1 MRKNRLFFALSL
13 LIAAS
18 MILAACG
25 GAATEAPAPTEA
37 PLEEPTEAPMEEPTE
52 EPMEEPT
59 EEPMET
65 ALGTEENPIVW
76 VLTPSQDTQAVIS
89 GAEGL
94 TQHIEDETGIVID
107 AFVATDFTA
116 QVEALC
122 SEEAQMGA
130 INTFGYLRANSRD
143 CAEVE
148 LASVRFGSTSYA
160 GQLITQAGSGI
171 ESVEDLPGKTFCRPD
186 PGSTSGW
193 VIPSLSMLAAGIDP
207 EADLA
212 EIVDV
217 GGHDSVVISVYNGD
231 CDAGSSFEDAR
242 DNVAEEFPDVYEE
255 VVVFATSPPIPNDN
269 ISFHPSVP
277 QDIRD
282 QIADALLQLN
292 ETEEGVEMLNSLY
305 SWSGLE
311 EVEDSFYDGFRQQ
324 LEAAG
329 MTIDEFVEG

>member
-1 MRKNRLFFALSL
+1 MRRNRLFVVFSL

-18 MILAACG
+18 MVLAACG
-25 GAATEAPAPTEA
+25 GAAATPTAAPEEPMEEPTE
-37 PLEEPTEAPMEEPTE
+37 PMEEEPTEAPMEEA
-52 EPMEEPT
+52 
-59 EEPMET
+59 
-65 ALGTEENPIVW
+65 ALGTEENPITW

-94 TQHIEDETGIVID
+94 TQYIEDETGIVIES
-107 AFVATDFTA
+107 FVATDFTA

-130 INTFGYLRANSRD
+130 INTFGYLRANARG
-143 CAEVE
+143 CAEVA

-171 ESVEDLPGKTFCRPD
+171 EEVTDLAGTTFCRPD

-193 VIPSLSMLAAGIDP
+193 VIPSLAMQAEGLNP
-207 EADLA
+207 NEDLA
-212 EIVDV
+212 EVVDV
-217 GGHDSVVISVYNGD
+217 GGHDAVVIAVLNGD
-231 CDAGSSFEDAR
+231 CDAGSTFEDAR
-242 DNVAEEFPDVYEE
+242 DTVAEEFPDVYEE
-255 VVVFATSPPIPNDN
+255 VVVFRTSPPIPNDN

-282 QIADALLQLN
+282 QITDALLQLN
-292 ETEEGVEMLNSLY
+292 DTEEGVAMLNDLY
-305 SWSGLE
+305 SWGGLE
-311 EVEDSFYDGFRQQ
+311 RVEDSFYDGFRQQ

-329 MTIDEFVEG
+329 MTIEEFVEQ